1 MERDDQTLMVQEVK
15 SWVKEN
21 STLVYF
27 LIAQMVAIGA
37 GAASVLAYMVKLETR
52 VHTMETRGAEY
63 SVARMA
69 KMEER
74 ITVIE
79 QKMASNDI
87 IMRRLIDEFVKDRQ
101 K

>member
-1 MERDDQTLMVQEVK
+1 MVEEVR

-27 LIAQMVAIGA
+27 LIAQMLAF
-37 GAASVLAYMVKLETR
+37 GAAAASILTYAVKLENR

-63 SVARMA
+63 SVARMGR
-69 KMEER
+69 MEER

-79 QKMASNDI
+79 QRMVANDV
-87 IMRRLIDEFVKDRQ
+87 IMRRLIDEFVKDRN

>member
-1 MERDDQTLMVQEVK
+1 MTELK
-15 SWVKEN
+15 SWVREN

-27 LIAQMVAIGA
+27 LIAQVIAIGA
-37 GAASVLAYMVKLETR
+37 GAASILAYMVKLETR
-52 VHTMETRGAEY
+52 VSIMETRGAEY
-63 SVARMA
+63 SVARMGR
-69 KMEER
+69 MEER

-79 QKMASNDI
+79 QKMANNDI

>member
-1 MERDDQTLMVQEVK
+1 MVQEVK

-27 LIAQMVAIGA
+27 LIAQMIAIGA

-79 QKMASNDI
+79 QKMASNDV

>member
-1 MERDDQTLMVQEVK
+1 MTELK
-15 SWVKEN
+15 GWVREN

-27 LIAQMVAIGA
+27 LIAQMLAF
-37 GAASVLAYMVKLETR
+37 GAAAASMLTYAVKLENR

-79 QKMASNDI
+79 QKMVSNDV
-87 IMRRLIDEFVKDRQ
+87 IMRRLIDEFVKDRN

>member
-1 MERDDQTLMVQEVK
+1 MTELK
-15 SWVKEN
+15 GWVREN

-27 LIAQMVAIGA
+27 LIAQMLAF
-37 GAASVLAYMVKLETR
+37 GAAAASMLTYAVKLENR

-79 QKMASNDI
+79 QKMVANDI
-87 IMRRLIDEFVKDRQ
+87 IMRRLIDEFVKDRN

>member
-1 MERDDQTLMVQEVK
+1 MVEEVR

-27 LIAQMVAIGA
+27 LIAQMLAF
-37 GAASVLAYMVKLETR
+37 GAAAASMLTYAVKLENR

-63 SVARMA
+63 TVARLARMDE
-69 KMEER
+69 K

-79 QKMASNDI
+79 QKMVANDI
-87 IMRRLIDEFVKDRQ
+87 IMKRLVDEFVKDRN

>member
-1 MERDDQTLMVQEVK
+1 MTELK
-15 SWVKEN
+15 GWVREN

-27 LIAQMVAIGA
+27 LIAQMLAF
-37 GAASVLAYMVKLETR
+37 GAAAASMLTYAVKLENR

-79 QKMASNDI
+79 QKMVSNDV
-87 IMRRLIDEFVKDRQ
+87 IMRRLIDEFVRKQQD

>member
-1 MERDDQTLMVQEVK
+1 MVEEVR

-27 LIAQMVAIGA
+27 LIAQMLAF
-37 GAASVLAYMVKLETR
+37 GAAAASMLTYAVKLENR
-52 VHTMETRGAEY
+52 VYTMEHRGAEY
-63 SVARMA
+63 TVARLARMDE
-69 KMEER
+69 K

-79 QKMASNDI
+79 QKMVANDI
-87 IMRRLIDEFVKDRQ
+87 IMKRLVDEFVKDRN